1 MSEVYIFNIAW
12 QEIVNW
18 FLVQPIYAQVLVLI
32 GVFAVL
38 TLAVILVYYILK
50 GVAYLVY
57 YILKGVYYLLKGIG
71 LLFYKIF
78 EGLYYAISG
87 KTKPVKNLAPEQ
99 QAPPQQQMI
108 RQVKHEQEPIVPIQQ
123 SIQIVRPEVAY
134 CSECGNKFTD
144 SMLQT
149 LQESGVAYC
158 IHCGNK
164 KTQEYKM
171 SIESQ

>member
-1 MSEVYIFNIAW
+1 MVNVSVFGIAW

-18 FLVQPIYAQVLVLI
+18 FLAQPIYAQVLVII

-38 TLAVILVYYILK
+38 VLAVILVYYILK

-57 YILKGVYYLLKGIG
+57 YLLKGVYYLLKGIG
-71 LLFYKIF
+71 LLFYKLF

-87 KTKPVKNLAPEQ
+87 KTKPECCPAPEK
-99 QAPPQQQMI
+99 QAPPQVMQ
-108 RQVKHEQEPIVPIQQ
+108 EEEPIIPIQKSEQ
-123 SIQIVRPEVAY
+123 VVHAEVAY
-134 CSECGNKFTD
+134 CSECGNEFTD
-144 SMLQT
+144 SMIQSLSQR
-149 LQESGVAYC
+149 GVAYC

-164 KTQEYKM
+164 KTQEYHM

>member
-1 MSEVYIFNIAW
+1 MSEVYIFDIAW
-12 QEIVNW
+12 QEIIDW

-50 GVAYLVY
+50 GVGYLVY
-57 YILKGVYYLLKGIG
+57 YLLKGVYYLLKGLG

-87 KTKPVKNLAPEQ
+87 KPKPIKNAAPEQ
-99 QAPPQQQMI
+99 QAPPQPQI
-108 RQVKHEQEPIVPIQQ
+108 IYQVKQEQEPIVPIQQ
-123 SIQIVRPEVAY
+123 SEQIVRPEVGF
-134 CSECGNKFTD
+134 CSECGNKFSD
-144 SMLQT
+144 SMLHT
-149 LQESGVAYC
+149 LQERGIAYC

-164 KTQEYKM
+164 KTQEYQM

>member
-1 MSEVYIFNIAW
+1 MDELYIIGITW
-12 QEIVNW
+12 QEIVDW
-18 FLVQPIYAQVLVLI
+18 FLIQPIFAQILVLV

-50 GVAYLVY
+50 GVGYLVY
-57 YILKGVYYLLKGIG
+57 YLLKGVYYLLKGIG

-87 KTKPVKNLAPEQ
+87 KPKPDKNQDTVQ
-99 QAPPQQQMI
+99 QAPPQVI
-108 RQVKHEQEPIVPIQQ
+108 VVKHTEEPIVPIQKTV
-123 SIQIVRPEVAY
+123 QIIRPEVTF

-144 SMLQT
+144 SMVQT
-149 LQESGVAYC
+149 LSERGIAYC

-164 KTQEYKM
+164 KTQEYQM
-171 SIESQ
+171 SIEI

>member
-1 MSEVYIFNIAW
+1 MREVYIFNIAW

-18 FLVQPIYAQVLVLI
+18 FLGQPIYAQVLVLI

-99 QAPPQQQMI
+99 QTPHQQQII
-108 RQVKHEQEPIVPIQQ
+108 RQVKQEQEPILPIQQ
-123 SIQIVRPEVAY
+123 SVQKVRSEVAY